1 MKALI
6 WIGCMTI
13 NSIMQTIL
21 FTIASSIPLDG
32 TDESALLFGLLKG
45 FLSVVSIGLC
55 MWIAFK
61 LCKKYDWKK
70 AMLKVAES
78 GMTTEDYAKQGLTK
92 EFLRSLPRMT
102 YEKMKS
108 TLKAEVR
115 KGNIT
120 YAQCTILLDMYS
132 WTPGVDQY
140 PED

>member
-6 WIGCMTI
+6 WFGCCGTASLVSVLFGGLGVIGGI
-13 NSIMQTIL
+13 PSAIL
-21 FTIASSIPLDG
+21 FGGAVWL
-32 TDESALLFGLLKG
+32 
-45 FLSVVSIGLC
+45 
-55 MWIAFK
+55 AFK

-70 AMLKVAES
+70 AMEKVAGS

-132 WTPGVDQY
+132 WTPGEDKY
-140 PED
+140 PEE